1 MLSPRRRLD
10 AGFPGCKRRL
20 LRKMPPAVT
29 IRTVTYVRCRYVS
42 RTLQQR
48 GASERTRVQLCGR
61 LSVELDGS
69 EIVAALRGRQVR
81 LLLAYLVIHRER
93 RVGREDLIGVVWPE
107 TAPDSQDAALRTLL
121 SRLRSVIGP
130 EVLVGRDELTLALPE
145 PAWID
150 LEAASLQLASATRA
164 LEHGDARGAW
174 GHAQIPLNI
183 AGRGLL
189 PGASAPWLEPLRRDL
204 GQVRLQALEVVGRAG
219 LELGGSQLS
228 SVERAGR
235 TLIESEP
242 YRESGYVLAMEALRR
257 QGNVA
262 EGLRV
267 FDGLRELLRDELG
280 VAPSPEAIAAH
291 ERLLH
296 PDAAAALAV
305 GAGAAR
311 VADRDEP
318 DIADALRAEIQLP
331 PELKALASAPLV
343 GRGPELEQLDRWW
356 SGAERERLLLLTGE
370 AGIGKS
376 RLLAEQARH
385 VDLAGAIV
393 LSGRSPEQTVVPFQ
407 PLLEALGHFAHS
419 ADERSLRSA
428 LHGWGPELARLVPA
442 IGRRL
447 PEIEPAPIG
456 DPATDR
462 YRLFEAV
469 ATLLGTIAAS
479 APLLIV
485 LDDLHW
491 ADPGT
496 LQLLRH
502 LARSPLSAR
511 ARILGAYRLGE
522 PLPAALESAVT
533 ELGRDELLRTV
544 ELTGLLESEA
554 AELVTLRAG
563 GPPALGLMQALYAET
578 EGSPLFLQELVR
590 HLADAGVGADR
601 AGPSE
606 LASAGLPEGVRGL
619 ISRRLERVSPDCLEW
634 LRVAAVIGPVFDG
647 DLLESLLGFDDHRF
661 EAALE
666 EALDAGLVADAAAR
680 PGAYG
685 FGHALIRETLY
696 AGMSRHRLG
705 RLHHRVGL
713 ELEHRGEQEVGALAL
728 HFSRAGERADAERAI
743 DYAIR
748 AGTQATEIAAHE
760 EAAAHY
766 QRAVEVLDRAHP
778 GSQDRLL
785 AVLLELGEAYVR
797 AGERPSAWAVFVR
810 AAALAEQLDDSDALT
825 RAAIGAS
832 WRYIQPPGIVE
843 PELIAL
849 LDRALAANAAPSA
862 TRVLLL
868 ARLCGAVYYSDRR
881 EQMPTLSREAT
892 ELAAQLDH
900 PYAIGLAAAAR
911 RRAYWGPGKLERRLA
926 DSTEVLRCGSLAGDQ
941 ELMLAGNAW
950 LVVDLLERG
959 DRVGV
964 DAQIK
969 AFEAGAERVRQPLFS
984 WLLMVWRTM
993 LALLEGRIADAD
1005 RLSQA
1010 AFSIG
1015 MRQDAVTA
1023 GQYFGGQL
1031 MYARRE
1037 QLQFEELA
1045 AGTRT
1050 MLASNPE
1057 RLVWRA
1063 ALVTL
1068 LSEMRRRDEARA
1080 ELEPITDEVL
1090 RGLTPDIDWTT
1101 TITLLAEAAV
1111 GLGDRGRAELLYELL
1126 APKAAVAV
1134 VAGAGVL
1141 CFGAAAGWLGVL
1153 ALTAGDRRLARE
1165 HLAEAVEINRAMRSW
1180 LPLAYVQ
1187 VEYARALGQGSRAR
1201 TLLGEARAAA
1211 AALGVPR
1218 LARRAETVAALL
1230 QA

>member
-1 MLSPRRRLD
+1 M
-10 AGFPGCKRRL
+10 
-20 LRKMPPAVT
+20 
-29 IRTVTYVRCRYVS
+29 
-42 RTLQQR
+42 
-48 GASERTRVQLCGR
+48 
-61 LSVELDGS
+61 
-69 EIVAALRGRQVR
+69 
-81 LLLAYLVIHRER
+81 
-93 RVGREDLIGVVWPE
+93 
-107 TAPDSQDAALRTLL
+107 
-121 SRLRSVIGP
+121 
-130 EVLVGRDELTLALPE
+130 
-145 PAWID
+145 
-150 LEAASLQLASATRA
+150 
-164 LEHGDARGAW
+164 
-174 GHAQIPLNI
+174 
-183 AGRGLL
+183 
-189 PGASAPWLEPLRRDL
+189 
-204 GQVRLQALEVVGRAG
+204 
-219 LELGGSQLS
+219 
-228 SVERAGR
+228 
-235 TLIESEP
+235 
-242 YRESGYVLAMEALRR
+242 
-257 QGNVA
+257 
-262 EGLRV
+262 
-267 FDGLRELLRDELG
+267 
-280 VAPSPEAIAAH
+280 
-291 ERLLH
+291 
-296 PDAAAALAV
+296 
-305 GAGAAR
+305 
-311 VADRDEP
+311 
-318 DIADALRAEIQLP
+318 
-331 PELKALASAPLV
+331 
-343 GRGPELEQLDRWW
+343 
-356 SGAERERLLLLTGE
+356 
-370 AGIGKS
+370 
-376 RLLAEQARH
+376 
-385 VDLAGAIV
+385 
-393 LSGRSPEQTVVPFQ
+393 
-407 PLLEALGHFAHS
+407 
-419 ADERSLRSA
+419 
-428 LHGWGPELARLVPA
+428 
-442 IGRRL
+442 
-447 PEIEPAPIG
+447 
-456 DPATDR
+456 
-462 YRLFEAV
+462 
-469 ATLLGTIAAS
+469 
-479 APLLIV
+479 
-485 LDDLHW
+485 
-491 ADPGT
+491 
-496 LQLLRH
+496 
-502 LARSPLSAR
+502 
-511 ARILGAYRLGE
+511 
-522 PLPAALESAVT
+522 
-533 ELGRDELLRTV
+533 
-544 ELTGLLESEA
+544 
-554 AELVTLRAG
+554 
-563 GPPALGLMQALYAET
+563 
-578 EGSPLFLQELVR
+578 
-590 HLADAGVGADR
+590 
-601 AGPSE
+601 
-606 LASAGLPEGVRGL
+606 
-619 ISRRLERVSPDCLEW
+619 
-634 LRVAAVIGPVFDG
+634 
-647 DLLESLLGFDDHRF
+647 
-661 EAALE
+661 
-666 EALDAGLVADAAAR
+666 
-680 PGAYG
+680 

-778 GSQDRLL
+778 GCTRTGCWRCCWNSARRTF
-785 AVLLELGEAYVR
+785 APAS
-797 AGERPSAWAVFVR
+797 ARPPGRCSCD

-1037 QLQFEELA
+1037 QLQLEELA

-1187 VEYARALGQGSRAR
+1187 VEYARALGQGSAGANAARERRAPPPQRSGYRGSRGVRKPSPRCCRRSCRAR
-1201 TLLGEARAAA
+1201 GDLALALPSPPMAKTLIIAEKPSVGENLARVLPGAFKKTGPKGEQHLEGTDHVVTWAVGHLVQLADPEEYGEQYKKWRMADLPIVPKHFKLVIRDERSRKQMNVVKRLLGRDDIDQVVNACDAGREGELIFAYLYEKAGSRKPVQRLWLSSMTDAAIRSAFAALRPRDELASLEDAARSRSEADWIVGMNATRAATIRLRSSFDGA
-1211 AALGVPR
+1211 VSLGRVQTPTLAI
-1218 LARRAETVAALL
+1218 LARREQEIRAFVPEPYWVVDAALRGRR
-1230 QA
+1230 